1 MTRSSNRP
9 TAAGPP
15 AIDVTATARPPAIDV
30 AAAILVF
37 GGLFGAGQLVVGD
50 FAVTGSLP
58 AQVPIIGVAI
68 FLNGASVV
76 LGFLIRNGRGWLPA
90 LSLAALFAVLYLAAM
105 ARPLNLV
112 LGVAHLG
119 AAAILLADHRWFAER
134 APR

>member
-1 MTRSSNRP
+1 MTRSGDRP
-9 TAAGPP
+9 AA
-15 AIDVTATARPPAIDV
+15 ARPPAIDV

-37 GGLFGAGQLVVGD
+37 GGLFGFSQLAVGD

-58 AQVPIIGVAI
+58 TQVPILGVAVV
-68 FLNGASVV
+68 LNGASVA
-76 LGFLIRNGRGWLPA
+76 LGFFIRNGRGWLPA
-90 LSLAALFAVLYLAAM
+90 LSLAALFALLYLAAM

-119 AAAILLADHRWFAER
+119 AAAILLAHHRWFAEQ